1 MHVGLIVL
9 LAASVSAVSCQDPRR
24 RRAEGSSGT
33 QLPHPVLPAGPL
45 APAPPHPVAEA
56 TSAGRGPEGE
66 DAICACAGSR
76 PGGGVRGRCRWPPR
90 GLLCAGRRGAA
101 GAMLSGG
108 KKAAEAA
115 GAGGEGG
122 PEAPVPPSG
131 AAGALG
137 SSAEGGGTAERTPRK
152 KEPPR
157 ASPPGGLSEPPAAG
171 AAPAPGAETTG
182 IAETPEGRRTSRR
195 KRAKVEYREMDES
208 LANLSEDEYYSEE
221 ERNAKAEKEKKLPP
235 PPPPAPAEEENE
247 SEPEEPSGVEGAAFQ
262 SRLPH
267 DRMTS
272 QEAACFPDII
282 SGPQQTQKVF
292 LYIRNRTLQL
302 WLDNPKIQ
310 LTFEATIQQLEAPYN
325 SDTVLV
331 HRVHS
336 YLERHGLINFGIYK
350 RVKPL
355 PTKKTGKVIIIGSGV
370 SGLAAARQL
379 QSFGMDVTV
388 LEARDRVGGRVAT
401 FRKGNYVADLGAMVV
416 TGLGGNPM
424 AVVSKQVNMEL
435 AKIKQK
441 CPLYEANGQAVPKE
455 KDEMVEQEFNRLLEA
470 TSYLSHQLDFNVLNN
485 KPVSLGQA
493 LEVVIQLQEK
503 HVKDE
508 QIEHWKKIVKTQEEL
523 KDLLNKMVNL
533 KEKIKELH
541 QQYKEAS
548 EVKPPRDITAEFLVK
563 SKHRDLTALCKEY
576 DELAETQGKLEEKLQ
591 ELEANPPSDVYLSSR
606 DRQILDWHFANLEFA
621 NATPL
626 STLSLKHWDQDDDFE
641 FTGSHLTVRNG
652 YSCVPVALA
661 EGLDIKLNT
670 AVRQVRYTA
679 SGCEV
684 IAVNTRSTSQTFIYK
699 CDAVLCT
706 LPLGVLKQQ
715 PPAVQFVPPLPE
727 WKTSAVQRMGFGN
740 LNKVVLCFD
749 RVFWDPS
756 VNLFGHVG
764 STTASRGELFL
775 FWNLYKAPILL
786 ALVAGEAAGIMENI
800 SDDVIVGR
808 CLAIL
813 KGIFGSSA
821 VPQPKETVVSRW
833 RADPW
838 ARGSYSYVAAGSS
851 GNDYDLMAQPI
862 TPGPAIPGAPQPI
875 PRLFFAGEH
884 TIRNYPAT
892 VHGALLSGLRE
903 AGRIADQFLGAMY
916 TLPRQPTP
924 GVPTQQATSI

>member
-1 MHVGLIVL
+1 
-9 LAASVSAVSCQDPRR
+9 
-24 RRAEGSSGT
+24 
-33 QLPHPVLPAGPL
+33 
-45 APAPPHPVAEA
+45 
-56 TSAGRGPEGE
+56 
-66 DAICACAGSR
+66 
-76 PGGGVRGRCRWPPR
+76 
-90 GLLCAGRRGAA
+90 
-101 GAMLSGG
+101 
-108 KKAAEAA
+108 
-115 GAGGEGG
+115 
-122 PEAPVPPSG
+122 
-131 AAGALG
+131 
-137 SSAEGGGTAERTPRK
+137 
-152 KEPPR
+152 
-157 ASPPGGLSEPPAAG
+157 SP
-171 AAPAPGAETTG
+171 
-182 IAETPEGRRTSRR
+182 
-195 KRAKVEYREMDES
+195 VEYREMDES

-221 ERNAKAEKEKKLPP
+221 ERNAKAEKEKNSGGYGDGQ
-235 PPPPAPAEEENE
+235 A
-247 SEPEEPSGVEGAAFQ
+247 SGVEGAAFQ

-292 LYIRNRTLQL
+292 LFIRNRTLQL

-310 LTFEATIQQLEAPYN
+310 LTFEATLQQLEAPYN

-350 RVKPL
+350 RIKPL

-379 QSFGMDVTV
+379 QSFGMDVTL

-416 TGLGGNPM
+416 TGLDFINT
-424 AVVSKQVNMEL
+424 E
-435 AKIKQK
+435 
-441 CPLYEANGQAVPKE
+441 VPKE

-523 KDLLNKMVNL
+523 KELLNKMVNL

-652 YSCVPVALA
+652 YSS

-862 TPGPAIPGAPQPI
+862 TPGPSIPGAPQPI

-916 TLPRQPTP
+916 TLPRQATP
-924 GVPTQQATSI
+924 GVPAQQSPSM